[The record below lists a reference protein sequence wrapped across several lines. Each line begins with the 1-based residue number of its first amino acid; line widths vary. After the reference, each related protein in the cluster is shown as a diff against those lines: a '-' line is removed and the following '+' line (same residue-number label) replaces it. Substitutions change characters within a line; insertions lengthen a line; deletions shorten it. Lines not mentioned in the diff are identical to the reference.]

1 MHLREELQLL
11 RWRIR
16 FLCYVIIAV
25 SAVLLFGFWRH
36 QMVYTSYYADRA
48 EQNRIREIPLIAPR
62 GRIYDRYNRLLA
74 DNRPSYN
81 IFLTRENSPHPP
93 EQTMAMLVAGID
105 VPLQDMQ
112 EQVARHRREP
122 KFRPI
127 TLKEDVSPADMAFV
141 KAHRYELPE

>member
-1 MHLREELQLL
+1 MQQREELQTL

-16 FLCYVIIAV
+16 FLCYIIATL
-25 SAVLLFGFWRH
+25 SIVLLFGFWRH

-81 IFLTRENSPHPP
+81 IFLTRENSPHAPD
-93 EQTMAMLVAGID
+93 QTIAMLAPGID
-105 VPLQDMQ
+105 V
-112 EQVARHRREP
+112 
-122 KFRPI
+122 
-127 TLKEDVSPADMAFV
+127 
-141 KAHRYELPE
+141 

>member
-1 MHLREELQLL
+1 MQQREELQLL

-16 FLCYVIIAV
+16 FLCYVIIAIC
-25 SAVLLFGFWRH
+25 AVLIFGFWRH
-36 QMVYTSYYADRA
+36 QMVDADYYADRA

-81 IFLTRENSPHPP
+81 ILLIRENSPHTP
-93 EQTMAMLVAGID
+93 EETILMLAPGIN
-105 VPLQDMQ
+105 VPVEELRETVD
-112 EQVARHRREP
+112 RRKREP

-127 TLKEDVSPADMAFV
+127 V
-141 KAHRYELPE
+141 